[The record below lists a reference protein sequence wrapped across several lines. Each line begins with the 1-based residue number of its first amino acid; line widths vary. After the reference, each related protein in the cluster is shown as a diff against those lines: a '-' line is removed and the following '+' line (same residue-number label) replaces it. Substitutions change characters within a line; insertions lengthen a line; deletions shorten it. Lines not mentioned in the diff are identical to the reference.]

1 MKGTYILVLILDK
14 DSTIKVGALKEV
26 EFRKGYYAYVGSGM
40 GTKGSSSL
48 ESRVKRHFSSNKKF
62 HWHIDYFLN
71 CKSTIIIRL
80 YLIPCIYRLECI
92 IAKDLLNCSDSYI
105 KGFGSSD
112 CSCKSHLFYFKD
124 ITRVF
129 V

>member
-1 MKGTYILVLILDK
+1 MKGTYILVLFLNK
-14 DSTIKVGALKEV
+14 DSIIKVGALKEI
-26 EFRKGYYAYVGSGM
+26 EFPKGYYAYVGSGM
-40 GTKGSSSL
+40 GGKGSSTL
-48 ESRVKRHFSSNKKF
+48 ESRVKRHLSSNKKF

-71 CKSTIIIRL
+71 CKSTTMIRL
-80 YLIPCIYRLECI
+80 YLIPCIYRLECV
-92 IAKDLLNCSDSYI
+92 IAKDLIKYSDSHI

-129 V
+129 G